1 MLVSLFTANI
11 LGLVPKMTAST
22 LRAQIAAT
30 KKAAGAATPFDDAE
44 LDRSIRSLQAAASG
58 APQQLDSAAYR
69 KLLSKSAHMPHKD
82 WARTES
88 AADEL
93 ASLIASPDDET
104 FGHTFQRVLE
114 DGGWVG
120 ASRAAAERAESTKPW
135 VVLVTGVNGIRKT
148 STIYQPWFRDALGQ
162 ALAGSGICPTDEL
175 PDGNNSY
182 FRQLDYMIAT
192 VASEEFKELYELED
206 IEEYASKKDSIFSRY
221 RTLAEMLGVLLVKA
235 SKAKR
240 MNLLVETS
248 GRDIAMFKYIDFFFP
263 DDAYRKLVVH
273 FTINDIGFAERS
285 VDRRM
290 QGEMQKGRAALA
302 GGNVREIIQANAGGP
317 YGSAVL
323 RGVQADSDAVWE
335 SVRSGEAEGGA
346 ALDWCKARIAISAHE
361 TEPWSACAVPPPG
374 AADTA
379 VDSFVFG
386 PPR

>member
-1 MLVSLFTANI
+1 MLLLGLSNI
-11 LGLVPKMTAST
+11 ALVPKMSAGLS
-22 LRAQIAAT
+22 LRAQTAAT
-30 KKAAGAATPFDDAE
+30 KAAATAATPFDDAE
-44 LDRSIRSLQAAASG
+44 LERSIRSLQQVAAGS
-58 APQQLDSAAYR
+58 PTQLDFTAYR
-69 KLLSKSAHMPHKD
+69 ELLARSAHLPHKD

-93 ASLIASPDDET
+93 ASLIAGPDDET
-104 FGHTFQRVLE
+104 FRRAFQRVLE

-120 ASRAAAERAESTKPW
+120 AEKAAAERAESTKPW

-148 STIYQPWFRDALGQ
+148 SSIYQPWFREALGQ
-162 ALAGSGICPTDEL
+162 ALSESGIPTEEL
-175 PDGNNSY
+175 PDGTNSY

-192 VASEEFKELYELED
+192 VASEEFRELYELKD
-206 IEEYASKKDSIFSRY
+206 IEEYASKKDAIFARY

-235 SKAKR
+235 CKEKR
-240 MNLLVETS
+240 LNVMVETS

-290 QGEMQKGRAALA
+290 QGEMQTGQAALA
-302 GGNVREIIQANAGGP
+302 SGSVLDIIKANAGGP

-323 RGVQADSDAVWE
+323 RGVQADSDRVWE

-374 AADTA
+374 AADAA
-379 VDSFVFG
+379 VDSFVYG